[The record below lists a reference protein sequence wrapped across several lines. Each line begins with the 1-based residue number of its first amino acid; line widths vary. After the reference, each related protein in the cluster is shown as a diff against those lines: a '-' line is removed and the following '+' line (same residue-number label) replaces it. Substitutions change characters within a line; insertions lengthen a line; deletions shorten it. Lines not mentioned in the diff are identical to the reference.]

1 MQVIVS
7 GGTVNQ
13 VIIAEESHQLVI
25 QQPQTSIVEL
35 STPGAQG
42 PAFVGQ
48 QYFNMTSIET
58 LSIADSGVTLKWDG
72 NQFVPVDALGEG
84 LTIFGGAF

>member
-1 MQVIVS
+1 MQIVVS
-7 GGTVNQ
+7 GSSIHQ
-13 VIIAEESHQLVI
+13 AIITEENHQLVI
-25 QQPQTSIVEL
+25 QQPVTSVVEL
-35 STPGAQG
+35 AIAGAQG

-48 QYFNMTSIET
+48 QYFNMASIET

-72 NQFVPVDALGEG
+72 NQFVPADELGEG

>member
-1 MQVIVS
+1 MQVVVS
-7 GGTVNQ
+7 GSAINQ
-13 VIIAEESHQLVI
+13 AIISEENHQLII
-25 QQPQTSIVEL
+25 QQPQTGIVEL

-48 QYFNMTSIET
+48 QYFNMASIET
-58 LSIADSGVTLKWDG
+58 LTITDSGVTLKWDG
-72 NQFVPVDALGEG
+72 NQFVPADELGEG